1 MIVCGE
7 GRRSKHYAL
16 PGCAMAGEKV
26 LIIEDSLEILSFLA
40 DDVLPYHGYQVATA
54 TTGEEGRDKLSSENP
69 DLLLLDLELPDMSG
83 MDILKVAHEDDSD
96 IPIILMTA
104 YGSESIAVEAF
115 RLGARDYII
124 KPFTTE
130 QIIGVLERTLS
141 ETRLRKEKAELTV
154 SLQRSVEQLTILSAV
169 GKSVVSLMDIE
180 ELLSRIVEA
189 GVYVT
194 KAEEGFLLLVDAES
208 NDLYLR
214 AGKNLGSE
222 QTQGFRLKVEDS
234 LAGQVV
240 QTGSPVR
247 RGGKGTGRDFKVK
260 TGYLVK
266 SLLHVPLLLRGEV
279 LGVLSVDNQVSHVEF
294 TEEDQYLL
302 STLADYAA
310 ISIENATLYEELR
323 KKMQDLERSQQ
334 ELIESSKLAAV
345 GTLAAGVAHE
355 FNNLLAAISGHTEL
369 GLISDDMDEIK
380 RSLQV
385 VIDTVDRAKKI
396 TQNLLTLA
404 RRREPR
410 MEMAQVE
417 EALENP
423 LQLIERDLQKSDIQV
438 VRRYF
443 EVPLVVCDSG
453 QIAQVCLN
461 LLTNARDAMLPDG
474 GTLTVEIRQDEE
486 DVLISFSDTG
496 TGIPDNILDKLFQPF
511 VTTKGP
517 LGGGEMAGSGL
528 GLSVSYGIIKNHGGT
543 IEVETELNKGST
555 FTIRLPVSDAGPPR

>member
-1 MIVCGE
+1 
-7 GRRSKHYAL
+7 
-16 PGCAMAGEKV
+16 MAGEKV
-26 LIIEDSLEILSFLA
+26 LIVEDSLEILSFLA

-54 TTGEEGRDKLSSENP
+54 TTGQEGRDKLSSEDP

-83 MDILKVAHEDDSD
+83 MDILKTAHEDESD
-96 IPIILMTA
+96 IPIVLMTA

-115 RLGARDYII
+115 RLGARDYVI

-130 QIIGVLERTLS
+130 QVIGVLERTLS
-141 ETRLRKEKAELTV
+141 ETRLRKEKAELTG
-154 SLQRSVEQLTILSAV
+154 SLQRSVEQMTILSAV

-194 KAEEGFLLLVDAES
+194 KAEEGFLLLVDPES

-222 QTQGFRLKVEDS
+222 QTLGFRLKVEDS

-240 QTGSPVR
+240 QAGTPVR

-279 LGVLSVDNQVSHVEF
+279 IGVLSLDNQVSDVEF

-355 FNNLLAAISGHTEL
+355 FNNLLAAISGHSEL

-385 VIDTVDRAKKI
+385 VVDTVDRAKNI
-396 TQNLLTLA
+396 TQSLLTLA

-410 MEMAQVE
+410 METAQVTD
-417 EALENP
+417 AVENP
-423 LQLIERDLQKSDIQV
+423 LQLIERDLQKSNIEL
-438 VRRYF
+438 VRRF
-443 EVPLVVCDSG
+443 SEVPPVVCDSG

-474 GTLTVEIRQDEE
+474 GTLTLEIRQDEE

-528 GLSVSYGIIKNHGGT
+528 GLSVSYGIVKNHGGT
-543 IEVETELNKGST
+543 IDVETELNKGST
-555 FTIRLPVSDAGPPR
+555 FTIRLPISAAGPRR

>member
-1 MIVCGE
+1 
-7 GRRSKHYAL
+7 
-16 PGCAMAGEKV
+16 MADETV
-26 LIIEDSLEILSFLA
+26 LVVEDSLDVLSFLA
-40 DDVLPYHGYQVATA
+40 DDILPYHGYHVVSA
-54 TTGEEGRDKLSSENP
+54 TTGQECLDKLSSEGP
-69 DLLLLDLELPDMSG
+69 DILLLDLELPDMSG
-83 MDILKVAHEDDSD
+83 LDILRSVQSDNGD
-96 IPIILMTA
+96 IPVVLMTA

-115 RLGARDYII
+115 RLGVRDYII

-130 QIIGVLERTLS
+130 QVIGVLERTLT
-141 ETRLRKEKAELTV
+141 ETRLRREKAELTEN
-154 SLQRSVEQLTILSAV
+154 LQRRVEQLTILSAV

-194 KAEEGFLLLVDAES
+194 KAEEGFLLLVDQES

-214 AGKNLGSE
+214 AGKNLGND
-222 QTQGFRLKVEDS
+222 QAQGLRLKVDDS

-240 QTGSPVR
+240 QTGRPVR

-266 SLLHVPLLLRGEV
+266 SLLHVPLILRGESI
-279 LGVLSVDNQVSHVEF
+279 GVLSVDNQVSDVEF

-323 KKMQDLERSQQ
+323 QKMQDLERSQQ

-369 GLISDDMDEIK
+369 GLVSDDMEEIK
-380 RSLQV
+380 RALQV
-385 VIDTVDRAKKI
+385 VVESVDRAKGI
-396 TQNLLTLA
+396 TSNLLTFA

-410 MEMAQVE
+410 MEMTDVT
-417 EALENP
+417 EAVENP
-423 LQLIERDLQKSDIQV
+423 VRLVERDLEKSNIEL
-438 VRRYF
+438 VREYSKI
-443 EVPLVVCDSG
+443 PHIVCDAG
-453 QIAQVCLN
+453 QLSQVCLN

-474 GTLTVEIRQDEE
+474 GTLTVGLRRDG
-486 DVLISFSDTG
+486 DHVLLAVTDTG
-496 TGIPDNILDKLFQPF
+496 SGIPDRIMDKLFEPF
-511 VTTKGP
+511 VTTKGS
-517 LGGGEMAGSGL
+517 LGGGEMAGTGL
-528 GLSVSYGIIKNHGGT
+528 GLSVSYGIVKNHGGT
-543 IEVETELNKGST
+543 IEVETAEGGGTT
-555 FTIRLPVSDAGPPR
+555 FTVRLPIKAAEPAGQ

>member
-1 MIVCGE
+1 
-7 GRRSKHYAL
+7 
-16 PGCAMAGEKV
+16 MAGEKV
-26 LIIEDSLEILSFLA
+26 LIVDDSLDILAFLA
-40 DDVLPYHGYQVATA
+40 DDVLPYHGYRAIRAAT
-54 TTGEEGRDKLSSENP
+54 GKEGLERLASGSP

-83 MDILKVAHEDDSD
+83 LDILRRVQEDDSD
-96 IPIILMTA
+96 IPIVLMTA
-104 YGSESIAVEAF
+104 YGSESVAVEAF
-115 RLGARDYII
+115 RLGVRDYII

-130 QIIGVLERTLS
+130 QVIEVLERTLT
-141 ETRLRKEKAELTV
+141 ETRLRREKAELTRT
-154 SLQRSVEQLTILSAV
+154 LQRRVEQLTILSAV

-194 KAEEGFLLLVDAES
+194 KAEEGFLLLVDRES

-214 AGKNLGSE
+214 AAKNLGSE
-222 QTQGFRLKVEDS
+222 QTQGFRLKVDDS

-240 QTGSPVR
+240 RTGEPKR
-247 RGGKGTGRDFKVK
+247 RGGKGAGRDFKVK

-279 LGVLSVDNQVSHVEF
+279 IGVLSVDNQVSDVEF
-294 TEEDQYLL
+294 TGEDQYLL

-369 GLISDDMDEIK
+369 GLVSDDVDEIK
-380 RSLQV
+380 KALQV
-385 VIDTVDRAKKI
+385 VIQTVDRAKRI
-396 TQNLLTLA
+396 TSNLLTFA
-404 RRREPR
+404 RRREPM
-410 MEMAQVE
+410 MELADVTEAVE
-417 EALENP
+417 TPLE
-423 LQLIERDLQKSDIQV
+423 LVERDLQKSNIV
-438 VRRYF
+438 LVRKF
-443 EVPLVVCDSG
+443 SPVPPIVCDSG
-453 QIAQVCLN
+453 QLSQVCLN
-461 LLTNARDAMLPDG
+461 LVTNARDAMLPDG
-474 GTLTVEIRQDEE
+474 GTLTVELKQDGH
-486 DVLISFSDTG
+486 DILVSFADTG
-496 TGIPDNILDKLFQPF
+496 SGIPDHILDKLFQPF

-528 GLSVSYGIIKNHGGT
+528 GLSVSYGIVKGHGGT
-543 IEVETELNKGST
+543 IEVETELGKGTT
-555 FTIRLPVSDAGPPR
+555 FTVRLPVKNTGPS

>member
-1 MIVCGE
+1 
-7 GRRSKHYAL
+7 
-16 PGCAMAGEKV
+16 MAGEKV
-26 LIIEDSLEILSFLA
+26 LIVDDSLDVLAFLA
-40 DDVLPYHGYQVATA
+40 DDVLPYHGYRVISAAT
-54 TTGEEGRDKLSSENP
+54 GKEGLEQLASGSP

-83 MDILKVAHEDDSD
+83 LDILRRVQEDDSD
-96 IPIILMTA
+96 IPIVLMTA
-104 YGSESIAVEAF
+104 YGSESVAVEAF
-115 RLGARDYII
+115 RLGVRDYII

-130 QIIGVLERTLS
+130 QVIDVLERTLT
-141 ETRLRKEKAELTV
+141 ETRLRREKAELTRT
-154 SLQRSVEQLTILSAV
+154 LQRRVEQLTILSAV

-194 KAEEGFLLLVDAES
+194 KAEEGFLLLVDRES

-214 AGKNLGSE
+214 AAKNLGSE
-222 QTQGFRLKVEDS
+222 QTQGFRLKVDDS

-240 QTGSPVR
+240 RTGQPKR
-247 RGGKGTGRDFKVK
+247 RGGKGAGRDFKVK

-279 LGVLSVDNQVSHVEF
+279 IGVLSVDNQVSDVDF
-294 TEEDQYLL
+294 TGEDQYLL

-369 GLISDDMDEIK
+369 GLVSDDVDEIK
-380 RSLQV
+380 RALQV
-385 VIDTVDRAKKI
+385 VIQTVDRAKRV
-396 TQNLLTLA
+396 TSNLLTFA
-404 RRREPR
+404 RRREPM
-410 MEMAQVE
+410 MELADVT
-417 EALENP
+417 EAVQTPLE
-423 LQLIERDLQKSDIQV
+423 LVERDLQKSNIV
-438 VRRYF
+438 LVRKF
-443 EVPLVVCDSG
+443 SPVPPIVCDSG
-453 QIAQVCLN
+453 QLSQVCLN
-461 LLTNARDAMLPDG
+461 LVTNARDAMLPDG
-474 GTLTVEIRQDEE
+474 GTLTVELKQEGD
-486 DVLISFSDTG
+486 DVLVSFTDTG
-496 TGIPDNILDKLFQPF
+496 SGIPDHILDKLFQPF

-528 GLSVSYGIIKNHGGT
+528 GLSVSYGIVKNHGGT
-543 IEVETELNKGST
+543 IEVETELGKGTT
-555 FTIRLPVSDAGPPR
+555 FTVRLPIKNTRSSP

>member
-1 MIVCGE
+1 
-7 GRRSKHYAL
+7 
-16 PGCAMAGEKV
+16 MAGEKV
-26 LIIEDSLEILSFLA
+26 LIVEDSLDVLAFLA
-40 DDVLPYHGYQVATA
+40 EDVLPYHGFRVASA
-54 TTGEEGRDKLSSENP
+54 TTGEEGLDKLASGRP

-83 MDILKVAHEDDSD
+83 MDVMRRVQEDEID
-96 IPIILMTA
+96 IPIVLMTA
-104 YGSESIAVEAF
+104 YGSESVAVEAF
-115 RLGARDYII
+115 RLGVRDYII

-130 QIIGVLERTLS
+130 QVIEVLERTLT
-141 ETRLRKEKAELTV
+141 ETRLRREKAELTRT
-154 SLQRSVEQLTILSAV
+154 LQRRIEQLTILSAV

-194 KAEEGFLLLVDAES
+194 KAEEGFLLLVDRES

-222 QTQGFRLKVEDS
+222 QTQGLRLKVDDS

-240 QTGSPVR
+240 RTGKPVR

-266 SLLHVPLLLRGEV
+266 SLLHVPLQLRSEV
-279 LGVLSVDNQVSHVEF
+279 IGVLSVDNQISDVEF

-369 GLISDDMDEIK
+369 GLVSDDMDEIK
-380 RSLQV
+380 KALEV
-385 VIDTVDRAKKI
+385 VMQTVERAKRI
-396 TQNLLTLA
+396 TTNLLTFA
-404 RRREPR
+404 RRREPM
-410 MEMAQVE
+410 MELADVTEAVE
-417 EALENP
+417 TPLE
-423 LQLIERDLQKSDIQV
+423 LVERDLQKSNIDV
-438 VRRYF
+438 VRRF
-443 EVPLVVCDSG
+443 SQVPPIVCDGAQLS
-453 QIAQVCLN
+453 QVCLN
-461 LLTNARDAMLPDG
+461 LVTNARDAMLPDG
-474 GTLTVEIRQDEE
+474 GTLTVELKQDG
-486 DVLISFSDTG
+486 DDIIVAFRDTG
-496 TGIPDNILDKLFQPF
+496 TGIPHHILDKLFQPF

-528 GLSVSYGIIKNHGGT
+528 GLSVSYGIVRNHGGT
-543 IEVETELNKGST
+543 IEVETEQGKGST
-555 FTIRLPVSDAGPPR
+555 FTVRLPVKDTGRSR